1 MVEIKRKENNDVE
14 KSRNLKISKI
24 DLKIYRRSYIDKKI
38 KGFKELR
45 FKTEKIWKRENL
57 QIDWRFK
64 DVEM

>member
-38 KGFKELR
+38 KGFKESI
-45 FKTEKIWKRENL
+45 FKTEKIWNENL

-64 DVEM
+64 GVEM

>member
-24 DLKIYRRSYIDKKI
+24 DLKIYRRSYIDKKF

-45 FKTEKIWKRENL
+45 FKTEKIWNENL

-64 DVEM
+64 GVEM

>member
-38 KGFKELR
+38 KGFKESI